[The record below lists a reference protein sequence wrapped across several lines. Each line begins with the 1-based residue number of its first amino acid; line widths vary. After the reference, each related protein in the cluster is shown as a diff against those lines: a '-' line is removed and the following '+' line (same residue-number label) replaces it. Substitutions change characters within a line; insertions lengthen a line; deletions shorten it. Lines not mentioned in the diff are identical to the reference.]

1 MQPPTPRM
9 SVTPAAHQISMHS
22 VNDDT
27 AMMRAKK
34 HFSYAMHF
42 PIAQVNI
49 ESGIITQFKGRLGIN
64 GTLVDFL
71 FWF

>member
-42 PIAQVNI
+42 PIAQV
-49 ESGIITQFKGRLGIN
+49 SKGREGKGVGAMLNNI
-64 GTLVDFL
+64 
-71 FWF
+71 